1 MSTTEDTSAI
11 DEKKAEESGTS
22 TTSPDF
28 KGFLFNYLSSI
39 IFTIG
44 ISIFIIGGL
53 GLYTTKV
60 AQANMLPDDIEL
72 APFTVFDRIVKPISV
87 DMNVMRPSFFSE
99 NKDTLSQKAIFNSQE
114 YLDSFNKSFLCSLKK
129 NADPNGGIFAN
140 ASLYF
145 SFVYDNLVAKNF
157 LAINTIFFYLSYL
170 PESAIM
176 FLYGL
181 FGIFLWIGLY
191 FFNVCISIFY
201 HIINI
206 PQLFRDVKQTEPEGL
221 FSSIFGEKS
230 KVNSSSSKW
239 EATEN
244 ITFLRFIKFI
254 IFFFL
259 WIPIGLLSSFITPA
273 FFTIYALISPLFA
286 SYKLKQTSTKQD
298 KTFNVIDFIKDTF
311 AYKKLFFFIL
321 ATLSLFSNGI
331 KYLGNNAI
339 IGIIIAVI
347 FAYFMGLYTNEM
359 PEFGADGFSFKIRQ
373 NMKPAS
379 VDEINL
385 KDPKLVNICQRIPI
399 DDEKLENI
407 IKGIKPRELTISKEV
422 GGDSD
427 AYTGAGLDS
436 DSYTGAGLDSGLN
449 TDAGLDTD
457 ADTDTGAGSE
467 NKVTSLQ
474 NPSVIPP
481 LDTRDTQPIANPMK
495 LSDSELQSPVDTE
508 LVSLKNKLD
517 ELNTQLQNSYAN
529 VSNEKE
535 SSDHSELER
544 QLIQQMANLRQQ
556 IKDKTLGQNQSGG
569 RKQKYSKYNK
579 RYNIRWT

>member
-1 MSTTEDTSAI
+1 M
-11 DEKKAEESGTS
+11 
-22 TTSPDF
+22 
-28 KGFLFNYLSSI
+28 LRI
-39 IFTIG
+39 I
-44 ISIFIIGGL
+44 L
-53 GLYTTKV
+53 C
-60 AQANMLPDDIEL
+60 
-72 APFTVFDRIVKPISV
+72 
-87 DMNVMRPSFFSE
+87 
-99 NKDTLSQKAIFNSQE
+99 
-114 YLDSFNKSFLCSLKK
+114 FLCSLKSK
-129 NADPNGGIFAN
+129 ADPKNGAN
-140 ASLYF
+140 SALFF
-145 SFVYDNLVAKNF
+145 SRVYDNLVAKNF

-286 SYKLKQTSTKQD
+286 SYKLKQTSTKQN

-359 PEFGADGFSFKIRQ
+359 PEFGTDGFSFKIRQ

-422 GGDSD
+422 GGDSGAD
-427 AYTGAGLDS
+427 SGLDTGAYTGADSGSDSGLDTGAYTGA
-436 DSYTGAGLDSGLN
+436 DTGAGL
-449 TDAGLDTD
+449 
-457 ADTDTGAGSE
+457 DTGAGSE

-556 IKDKTLGQNQSGG
+556 IKDKTLGQNLGQNQSGG